1 MRGDDMNLAQVTDTQ
16 QFYADLVMRHSSDAV
31 IISDPDR
38 NALWVNPAFTSQT
51 GYRAED
57 IAGKEPGSVLQGRD
71 TDADTARMIEVA
83 CAQRREI
90 RVDILNY
97 TKSGAAFWVD
107 LKVTPVYDTTGR
119 HTHFISTMR
128 DITERKI
135 LEDQNEEMRHAEALR
150 QAERQLLALTS
161 EWLYSAKSF
170 DELLMV
176 IRRAMHTLIPEA
188 DGALYIYDTSRTMLE
203 LVASWGTSPGFAGHI
218 LPDDC
223 WALRR
228 GRAYAFGLKP
238 IEFACDHV
246 DKPGTPYFCLPII
259 AHGETIGLM
268 HIVFDGFEEGGLMR
282 HMRNEVLRN
291 RWDISLI
298 CAEQISLAVANVRL
312 RQELHEKSVRDALTG
327 LWNRRWFMEN
337 ALREVAMAER
347 DRRDLALVSLD
358 VDHFKKFN
366 DTYGHETG
374 DMVLK
379 EVAQVLMRQTD
390 KTVAPCR
397 LGGEEFILLCLDH
410 DEDAAVALAEQVRS
424 LICEIPLTVSG
435 RLLSGIT
442 VSAGV
447 GLRGRDGASL
457 EEIMKASDLALYR
470 AKAEGRNRV
479 VSHPGLQGNP
489 SIG

>member
-1 MRGDDMNLAQVTDTQ
+1 
-16 QFYADLVMRHSSDAV
+16 
-31 IISDPDR
+31 
-38 NALWVNPAFTSQT
+38 
-51 GYRAED
+51 
-57 IAGKEPGSVLQGRD
+57 
-71 TDADTARMIEVA
+71 
-83 CAQRREI
+83 
-90 RVDILNY
+90 
-97 TKSGAAFWVD
+97 
-107 LKVTPVYDTTGR
+107 
-119 HTHFISTMR
+119 
-128 DITERKI
+128 
-135 LEDQNEEMRHAEALR
+135 
-150 QAERQLLALTS
+150 
-161 EWLYSAKSF
+161 
-170 DELLMV
+170 
-176 IRRAMHTLIPEA
+176 
-188 DGALYIYDTSRTMLE
+188 
-203 LVASWGTSPGFAGHI
+203 
-218 LPDDC
+218 
-223 WALRR
+223 
-228 GRAYAFGLKP
+228 
-238 IEFACDHV
+238 
-246 DKPGTPYFCLPII
+246 
-259 AHGETIGLM
+259 
-268 HIVFDGFEEGGLMR
+268 
-282 HMRNEVLRN
+282 
-291 RWDISLI
+291 
-298 CAEQISLAVANVRL
+298 
-312 RQELHEKSVRDALTG
+312 
-327 LWNRRWFMEN
+327 MEN